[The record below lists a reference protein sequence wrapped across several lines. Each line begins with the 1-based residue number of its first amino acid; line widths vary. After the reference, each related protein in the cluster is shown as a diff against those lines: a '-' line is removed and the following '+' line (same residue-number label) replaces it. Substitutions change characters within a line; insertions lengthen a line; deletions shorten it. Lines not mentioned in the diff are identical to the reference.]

1 MSKSFVNSEVFEAV
15 QQRIKIARM
24 AKVEDMMEMEV
35 LKEMKEAAA
44 AAAAMVAAVAQMKEM
59 KEMKEAVAAAAA
71 AAKRKKMKE
80 AGGGVGCGGG
90 GGEKDGVWQILFVIN
105 LTLVRTIL
113 STIISLKPSKKQR
126 RTTTLRGSSP
136 AIWRERINRQ
146 KMFPPLQIQNQ
157 TFN

>member
-44 AAAAMVAAVAQMKEM
+44 AAV
-59 KEMKEAVAAAAA
+59 A

-90 GGEKDGVWQILFVIN
+90 GGEKDGVCQKFFVIN
-105 LTLVRTIL
+105 LT
-113 STIISLKPSKKQR
+113 
-126 RTTTLRGSSP
+126 
-136 AIWRERINRQ
+136 
-146 KMFPPLQIQNQ
+146 
-157 TFN
+157 

>member
-59 KEMKEAVAAAAA
+59 KEAAAAAAVA

>member
-59 KEMKEAVAAAAA
+59 KEATAAAAVA